1 MYCKEHALEGYVD
14 VKNKR
19 CQVAGCQKH
28 PSHGP
33 AGGQPLFCKDHGEE
47 RGHDNNK
54 SARCETVGCDKRPNF
69 GPAGKK
75 ASHCKEHG
83 EPLGYEDVKN
93 MKCQKPG
100 CNTRAHFGPENGMAT
115 YCAKHGKELGLVRL
129 AYKQCE
135 EEGCQI
141 QACYGPEDGKAQY
154 CVEHARPHGYLNIVS
169 RRCSV
174 EKCTNVAS
182 WGVTTKTH
190 CPHHKQLGMRNL
202 TTKRCEEAGCDHC
215 AMYGHDNLRPSHCRI
230 HGEPKGMIDVINHR
244 CENGCGIMTPRS
256 KYDGFCVRCFMFL
269 FPDKPVARDWKTKE
283 THVREHIIE
292 LARTDER
299 LKGLQLTFDKTIRG
313 CSRRRPDV
321 FLDCLTHAIVVETD
335 ENQHQQNAYDC
346 ENKRM
351 MELYQ
356 DIGYRPIV
364 FVRFNPDKYVD
375 SEGIAIPSCFQYS
388 KKEGVPLPQKK
399 AWKARLDVLTT
410 QILESVCS
418 IPDRAVTIHELYYDG
433 FKTQ

>member
-1 MYCKEHALEGYVD
+1 M
-14 VKNKR
+14 
-19 CQVAGCQKH
+19 
-28 PSHGP
+28 P
-33 AGGQPLFCKDHGEE
+33 
-47 RGHDNNK
+47 
-54 SARCETVGCDKRPNF
+54 
-69 GPAGKK
+69 
-75 ASHCKEHG
+75 
-83 EPLGYEDVKN
+83 
-93 MKCQKPG
+93 
-100 CNTRAHFGPENGMAT
+100 
-115 YCAKHGKELGLVRL
+115 
-129 AYKQCE
+129 
-135 EEGCQI
+135 
-141 QACYGPEDGKAQY
+141 
-154 CVEHARPHGYLNIVS
+154 
-169 RRCSV
+169 
-174 EKCTNVAS
+174 
-182 WGVTTKTH
+182 
-190 CPHHKQLGMRNL
+190 
-202 TTKRCEEAGCDHC
+202 DHC
-215 AMYGHDNLRPSHCRI
+215 AMYGHDNLRPTHCRI

-299 LKGLQLTFDKTIRG
+299 LKGLQLTFDKTIGG

-399 AWKARLDVLTT
+399 AWKARLNVLTA

-418 IPDRAVTIHELYYDG
+418 IPDRAVTIHQLYYDG
-433 FKTQ
+433 FKTPAWPQ